1 MKTKV
6 SPAIVGAFVIGAFA
20 LGTLALLSFGGISF
34 FAKPERFVVYFD
46 ESIHGLDLGSAVKL
60 RGVRVGRVTS
70 LNLRYDAAKKPVV
83 AVTCEL
89 SRDVVT
95 DSQGSVI
102 DIGSRASLEQMIK
115 RGLSAQLG
123 VAGLATGLLFV
134 ELDFKDPADLPPT
147 APSASDKLLVVPSVP
162 SAISEFQK
170 SIGEILGNVKDIDLA
185 GLAKDL
191 SALVASARKQVES
204 ADLRGFTEQWKATGA
219 RWEALANSPDIPK
232 TFANLNAAIAD
243 LRATAAKL
251 DGQIEP
257 AGKELQATLVEA
269 RRTVETFNE
278 TAAAARTWIK
288 ANAHLGN
295 DVGDTL
301 ERLNETADAVTRL
314 AEFLERNPNALLT
327 GRRRPQ

>member
-70 LNLRYDAAKKPVV
+70 LNLRYDTGKKPVV

-134 ELDFKDPADLPPT
+134 ELDFKDPADLPAT

-191 SALVASARKQVES
+191 SALVASARKQVEG
-204 ADLRGFTEQWKATGA
+204 ADLRGFTEQWKTTGA

>member
-1 MKTKV
+1 VKTKV

-89 SRDVVT
+89 SRDIVT
-95 DSQGSVI
+95 DAQGSVI

-147 APSASDKLLVVPSVP
+147 PPSASDKLLVVPSVP

-170 SIGEILGNVKDIDLA
+170 SLGEILGNVRDIDFA

-191 SALVASARKQVES
+191 SALVATTRKQVEGV
-204 ADLRGFTEQWKATGA
+204 DLRGFAEQWKTTGA
-219 RWEALANSPDIPK
+219 RWEALAASPEIPK

-243 LRATAAKL
+243 LRATVAKL

-278 TAAAARTWIK
+278 TAGVARTFLK
-288 ANAHLGN
+288 ANAHLGS
-295 DVGDTL
+295 DLGDTL
-301 ERLNETADAVTRL
+301 ERLNETAEAVTRL

>member
-60 RGVRVGRVTS
+60 RGVRVGRVTA
-70 LNLRYDAAKKPVV
+70 LNLRYDAARKPVV

-95 DSQGSVI
+95 DAQGSVI

-147 APSASDKLLVVPSVP
+147 PPSASDKLLVVPAIP

-170 SIGEILGNVKDIDLA
+170 SIGEILGNVRDIDLA

-191 SALVASARKQVES
+191 SALVVTTRKQVEGV
-204 ADLRGFTEQWKATGA
+204 DLRGFTDQWKATGA
-219 RWEALANSPDIPK
+219 RWEALAASPEIPK

-243 LRATAAKL
+243 LRAAVAKL

-278 TAAAARTWIK
+278 TAGVARTFLK
-288 ANAHLGN
+288 ANAHLGS
-295 DVGDTL
+295 DLGDTL